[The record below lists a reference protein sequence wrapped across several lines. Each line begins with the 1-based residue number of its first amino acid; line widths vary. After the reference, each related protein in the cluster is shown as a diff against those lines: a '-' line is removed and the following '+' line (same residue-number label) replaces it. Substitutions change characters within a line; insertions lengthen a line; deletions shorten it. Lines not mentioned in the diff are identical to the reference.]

1 MMSVRAYE
9 DSILSAKISFSLSD
23 GEHMEIE
30 RAVQLNTYIEAVKAV
45 WKKGKPSEEDCLHL
59 KNLQM
64 LCNISEEE
72 DRGISKRVKKSLGL
86 PDETA
91 VIFLIDDDPTIRKY
105 LEHILSKTYLT
116 VLSLPSVEQ
125 ALVELE
131 RVTPSVILCDVNLGS
146 GAMSGFTFYE
156 KLLAG
161 SFGQALKGIPFIL
174 MSAMEDE
181 FFIRSAKQ
189 MGIKAY
195 LPKPVTRDAVET
207 SVREALA

>member
-1 MMSVRAYE
+1 
-9 DSILSAKISFSLSD
+9 
-23 GEHMEIE
+23 
-30 RAVQLNTYIEAVKAV
+30 
-45 WKKGKPSEEDCLHL
+45 
-59 KNLQM
+59 
-64 LCNISEEE
+64 
-72 DRGISKRVKKSLGL
+72 VKKSLGL

-105 LEHILSKTYLT
+105 LEYILTKTYLT

-125 ALVELE
+125 AIVELE

-161 SFGQALKGIPFIL
+161 TYGDALKGIPFVM

-189 MGIKAY
+189 MGIRAY
-195 LPKPVTRDAVET
+195 LPKPVTRDAIET
-207 SVREALA
+207 SVREALV